1 MKLGVVLC
9 KMRKT
14 ERLLTNVCQ
23 STTIRQN
30 RDAIVGKTSLSSGVL
45 DHIARSHYCSLIWLL
60 FLLQIQQN
68 RLRQNERQSPQFY
81 SSTLSQPIGSRSSD
95 TLDFV
100 ASRRIRIPADL
111 ERDRRLADRD
121 EAIMVAESNAHGE
134 PERPRS
140 SQFNRPRDFGGSS
153 RFDFSRNQGRPHSAA
168 FSRPYA
174 SALTQERPYAAALSQ
189 NRPYAAALTA
199 SAPSSENY
207 QSFQSQGAS
216 YSTNVGY
223 PTYSDD
229 APSPTAVSSLVGF
242 DFSGPAYGPV
252 HGQARAPASRY
263 PSRLSHPFSSP
274 PSLPPI
280 PTSTSIPVSPRL
292 PTLGTPTVN
301 YGGVVAHGT
310 GGSYSYSSLGW
321 ISDLLWDLNW
331 ICWLEL
337 AQELLVY
344 AILQEPQRD

>member
-1 MKLGVVLC
+1 MQALKSPYVLLALLSTCQLCQCQFYSSSTPSTQNLGDLEEEPFILENGTPYRDMLTIGASRAVAQFAG
-9 KMRKT
+9 RFQPQ
-14 ERLLTNVCQ
+14 ER
-23 STTIRQN
+23 SR
-30 RDAIVGKTSLSSGVL
+30 
-45 DHIARSHYCSLIWLL
+45 
-60 FLLQIQQN
+60 IQQN

-310 GGSYSYSSLGW
+310 GGSYSYSSLG
-321 ISDLLWDLNW
+321 
-331 ICWLEL
+331 
-337 AQELLVY
+337 
-344 AILQEPQRD
+344 

>member
-1 MKLGVVLC
+1 MVSTIFSVKMQALTSPTTCLVLALLSMCQLCQCQFYSSSTPSTQNLGDLEDEPYILDNGTPYRDMLTIGASKAVA
-9 KMRKT
+9 KFAGRFQPQ
-14 ERLLTNVCQ
+14 ER
-23 STTIRQN
+23 N
-30 RDAIVGKTSLSSGVL
+30 R
-45 DHIARSHYCSLIWLL
+45 
-60 FLLQIQQN
+60 IQQN
-68 RLRQNERQSPQFY
+68 RARPNQRQSPQFY

-95 TLDFV
+95 SLDFV

-121 EAIMVAESNAHGE
+121 EAIMVAEGNSKNE

-140 SQFNRPRDFGGSS
+140 SQFNRPRGFGGST
-153 RFDFSRNQGRPHSAA
+153 RFDFGRSQGRRPLSGA
-168 FSRPYA
+168 FGQSRPY
-174 SALTQERPYAAALSQ
+174 SSGLSQ
-189 NRPYAAALTA
+189 DRPYAAALTA
-199 SAPSSENY
+199 SAPSSDNY

-223 PTYSDD
+223 PSYSAG

-242 DFSGPAYGPV
+242 DFSGQAYAPA
-252 HGQARAPASRY
+252 HGQARAPAAY
-263 PSRLSHPFSSP
+263 NPSRLSHPFSSP

-310 GGSYSYSSLGW
+310 GGSYSYSSLG
-321 ISDLLWDLNW
+321 
-331 ICWLEL
+331 
-337 AQELLVY
+337 
-344 AILQEPQRD
+344 